1 MAQRPRHD
9 RALQLWM
16 WLLAM
21 EVGYEIRGLS
31 SAMDRLDDV
40 AARSLGL
47 HRTDLR
53 CLGLLIRRGTM
64 RPSDLAAAMGLSD
77 GGLSIALRR
86 LERAG
91 YIRREGHPGDRRG
104 VVVFATEQAV
114 TDAQR
119 VFGALE
125 KRMGLVVGSLRSE
138 EQELVRHFM
147 VEIRRAIEDQS
158 TDSQEEL
165 L

>member
-1 MAQRPRHD
+1 
-9 RALQLWM
+9 
-16 WLLAM
+16 
-21 EVGYEIRGLS
+21 
-31 SAMDRLDDV
+31 
-40 AARSLGL
+40 
-47 HRTDLR
+47 
-53 CLGLLIRRGTM
+53 M